1 MAGSRQLRQGL
12 MAAPAP
18 LPKPP
23 IDVLVSAV
31 GSWSTVR
38 VQQPFAALQAQGW
51 DVRIHE
57 RPFDLNRAV
66 RPNGLVIWQ
75 RPVPESWDQWRAWLQ
90 GMRRRGCLL
99 LVEWDDHPELFP
111 AEVRERMASCGY
123 AHLQLAHALQ
133 CSGPRLAK
141 ALRAY
146 HHLPLVV
153 ENGID
158 PLPPLNLE
166 KHRPGQRLRV
176 FLGNL
181 NRLEEHRQLL
191 PELLGW
197 LSEDP
202 QVQLVSAGP
211 TGLENHLPAE
221 RLERHP
227 LLAYANYRQV
237 LASCQLAL
245 LPLQRGEPQACK
257 TPIKWLEAA
266 AECTAVVAGPEL
278 YGPWLSGQN
287 NGLLADEVSQ
297 IVPLARQLAA
307 EPQRRQQMVRS
318 AYAAMQQHRLD
329 QQLAWR
335 EELYRHL
342 WRLRSALD
350 RQLLQRWPE
359 LATAS

>member
-1 MAGSRQLRQGL
+1 MAGSRQLRRGL

-111 AEVRERMASCGY
+111 AEVRELMASCGY

-158 PLPPLNLE
+158 PLGADIGADSFHDLPGGEGRPEDIDGPLAAGRAHHVALRSQHPPE
-166 KHRPGQRLRV
+166 GIEFTAATRGGKV
-176 FLGNL
+176 
-181 NRLEEHRQLL
+181 
-191 PELLGW
+191 
-197 LSEDP
+197 DP
-202 QVQLVSAGP
+202 AADCRGSIGGRGHASRIPTFAG
-211 TGLENHLPAE
+211 
-221 RLERHP
+221 
-227 LLAYANYRQV
+227 
-237 LASCQLAL
+237 LASD
-245 LPLQRGEPQACK
+245 
-257 TPIKWLEAA
+257 
-266 AECTAVVAGPEL
+266 AV
-278 YGPWLSGQN
+278 
-287 NGLLADEVSQ
+287 
-297 IVPLARQLAA
+297 IVRLAA
-307 EPQRRQQMVRS
+307 PRRPIAS
-318 AYAAMQQHRLD
+318 SPD
-329 QQLAWR
+329 
-335 EELYRHL
+335 
-342 WRLRSALD
+342 
-350 RQLLQRWPE
+350 
-359 LATAS
+359 ATAGSSDRRSSW